1 MRLHGSEDEFTVS
14 LMPFLRAL
22 LGDQPLFT
30 LSTAAGGELR
40 VVGFSGEESLSGLFE
55 FRLELA
61 GAEVDL
67 AAMLDKP
74 AVLKI
79 DGVEAP
85 RFVSGVISA
94 FEYVGQARHLQLYE
108 AQLVPWIWRLQHRHD
123 CRVFQAKS
131 TPDILKDV
139 LVGAGLA
146 SEGFRF
152 ELLGEYAPRDY
163 CVQYRESDLGFIS
176 RLMEE
181 DGIFYF
187 FEHSADRHV
196 LVMADYPGAHP
207 PIPGASGLWF
217 CPPGGM
223 LVEREHVKQF
233 RFGERVRPGKVSL
246 RDFNLHKPGLPMEA
260 AEAAKVRAELEVYQ
274 YPGEYQDPGQ
284 GGSHQ
289 GATQA
294 KVRLEGLQA
303 QRRVGSG
310 SSDCPRITAGHTLRM
325 LGHPRHD
332 LDGEY
337 RILRVSHAG
346 QQPQALD
353 QDASGEFSYGNEF
366 VVTERS
372 QAYRCDSVTARPV
385 MRGLQTATVVGPEGE
400 EVFTDEHGRVKVQF
414 HWDRRDVHDET
425 SSCWVRVSQL
435 WAGNGWGTMFL
446 PRIGHEVLVDFIE
459 GDPDRP
465 VITGRVYHGDNRPP
479 YPLPD
484 EKTKTTIKSDSSV
497 GGGGFNELRFED
509 RKGSEEVFLHAQRDL
524 NEVVLNNNSRTVTAD
539 QTFSVSGNQSF
550 SVTKNRSL
558 TVSEGDESLTVSQG
572 KSTTTVKMDRSATVQ
587 SGNSSLTVQTGSHS
601 VTVKQGITHTSQVA
615 GVSVTAKTA
624 IDLTAQTANVAV
636 TAKTSLSLNAQTS
649 TLSAVAQQGVTVT
662 SELAT
667 LEMSG
672 KAAVSLASREATL
685 SLSGKLPATL
695 SSAESVT
702 VAAPKGV
709 LVQGGTQATVTADK
723 VLITATSEL
732 VLAVGTSVL
741 TLSSTGITISAPKI
755 ASTAMGMHEISG
767 ALIKIN

>member
-1 MRLHGSEDEFTVS
+1 MS

-337 RILRVSHAG
+337 RVLHVSHAG
-346 QQPQALD
+346 HQPQALD
-353 QDASGEFSYGNEF
+353 QDATGDFSYSNEF
-366 VVTERS
+366 GVSERDLP
-372 QAYRCDSVTARPV
+372 YRPEPTTPRPT
-385 MRGLQTATVVGPEGE
+385 MRGLQSATVVGPAGE
-400 EVFTDEHGRVKVQF
+400 ELYTDKHGRVKVQF
-414 HWDRRDVHDET
+414 HWDRKDLHDDT

-435 WAGNGWGTMFL
+435 WAGNGWGAMFM

-465 VITGRVYHGDNRPP
+465 VITGRVYHGSNALP
-479 YPLPD
+479 YPEPAD
-484 EKTKTTIKSDSSV
+484 HTKTTIKSDSSM

-509 RKGSEEVFLHAQRDL
+509 KKGQEEVFLHAQRDWNTFTL
-524 NEVVLNNNSRTVTAD
+524 NCLTETVGASRT
-539 QTFSVSGNQSF
+539 SSIGGGE
-550 SVTKNRSL
+550 
-558 TVSEGDESLTVSQG
+558 TVSVGAGRTVNVA
-572 KSTTTVKMDRSATVQ
+572 TTDATTVGAEHTVTMAPPPPLVLKFPSLPFLPPLPPLVVPIPPTKLTMRAGQFAELTDGTAKITLDHGAITLYAPNGITINGAKVDITGRS
-587 SGNSSLTVQTGSHS
+587 GD
-601 VTVKQGITHTSQVA
+601 VTVK
-615 GVSVTAKTA
+615 
-624 IDLTAQTANVAV
+624 
-636 TAKTSLSLNAQTS
+636 
-649 TLSAVAQQGVTVT
+649 
-662 SELAT
+662 
-667 LEMSG
+667 
-672 KAAVSLASREATL
+672 
-685 SLSGKLPATL
+685 
-695 SSAESVT
+695 
-702 VAAPKGV
+702 
-709 LVQGGTQATVTADK
+709 GGPMV
-723 VLITATSEL
+723 
-732 VLAVGTSVL
+732 
-741 TLSSTGITISAPKI
+741 
-755 ASTAMGMHEISG
+755 
-767 ALIKIN
+767 KINC